1 MGFANYTNFE
11 KKRHVVSM
19 KTTRRFVENDT
30 LFYRKRH
37 VVFLMPS
44 RRIFGEYFLLPFS
57 AHLQMAERCFA
68 TKTLVMRQ
76 ENRNFAKLYLFTSL
90 LQRTSL
96 HQHREHLFISTENI
110 SSTVQ
115 RVAIHQHR
123 EHLFYSVESSHS
135 SA

>member
-1 MGFANYTNFE
+1 MDFANYTNFE

-19 KTTRRFVENDT
+19 KTIRRFVENDT

-44 RRIFGEYFLLPFS
+44 RRLFGEYFLLPFDI
-57 AHLQMAERCFA
+57 HLQMAERCFA

-76 ENRNFAKLYLFTSL
+76 ENRNFAKLYLFPSL

-96 HQHREHLFISTENI
+96 HQHREHLF
-110 SSTVQ
+110 
-115 RVAIHQHR
+115 
-123 EHLFYSVESSHS
+123 YSVESSDS